1 MAASGYTPAVTCTA
15 YHDLTAAEEHMT
27 AHDIDT
33 TPSRTL
39 RRMLALVVAVLA
51 LVAVSAPVARA
62 TEEASAPA
70 EEEQLTY
77 DQLQQE
83 SSQRAQEYFPD
94 AYEEPSFFQW
104 ISLPVLL
111 GGLVIAGLL
120 LFAYLWWQPKFAAER
135 REKQRR

>member
-1 MAASGYTPAVTCTA
+1 MTP
-15 YHDLTAAEEHMT
+15 
-27 AHDIDT
+27 HDIDT
-33 TPSRTL
+33 APSGAL
-39 RRMLALVVAVLA
+39 RRVLALVLAVLA
-51 LVAVSAPVARA
+51 LVAVSVPEARA
-62 TEEASAPA
+62 TEEATAPA
-70 EEEQLTY
+70 EEERLTY
-77 DQLQQE
+77 EQLQQE

-111 GGLVIAGLL
+111 GGLVIAGAL

>member
-1 MAASGYTPAVTCTA
+1 
-15 YHDLTAAEEHMT
+15 MT

-33 TPSRTL
+33 ARSRAL
-39 RRMLALVVAVLA
+39 RRMLALVLAVLA
-51 LVAVSAPVARA
+51 LVAMSAPAAQA

-70 EEEQLTY
+70 EEERLTY
-77 DQLQQE
+77 EQLQRE
-83 SSQRAQEYFPD
+83 SSERAQEFFPD

>member
-1 MAASGYTPAVTCTA
+1 
-15 YHDLTAAEEHMT
+15 MT

-33 TPSRTL
+33 APSRAL
-39 RRMLALVVAVLA
+39 LRMLAPMVAVLA
-51 LVAVSAPVARA
+51 LLAVSAPAARA
-62 TEEASAPA
+62 TEEATAPA
-70 EEEQLTY
+70 EEERLTY

-83 SSQRAQEYFPD
+83 SSQRAQEFFPE

-104 ISLPVLL
+104 MSLPVLL